1 MTSSANSSSIPFML
15 RNVSEAAR
23 TQLWEAGTLYELGKK
38 ESLPVQTN
46 PPKHVIFV
54 ESGWFSIAI
63 HNTTVSILKQGD
75 TFMGPLPPSKAPSS
89 ITLTAVTASTAI
101 LIEREPL
108 LGVLHERPDLLF
120 CLYEQASE
128 RVTRTLIQQAYQ
140 HKEGL
145 ELRLTSF
152 LWGLGL
158 PNEEGQRTVPAINQ
172 AVLADCMRTSREEIS
187 RKQQLLVQSGNLR
200 HVGSNWLMSAEV
212 GKVLATRGYGE

>member
-1 MTSSANSSSIPFML
+1 MTTPTRPSNIPHML
-15 RNVSEAAR
+15 RNVSESAR
-23 TQLWEAGTLYELGKK
+23 AQLQEAGTLYELGKK

-75 TFMGPLPPSKAPSS
+75 TFMGPLPPSQSPSS
-89 ITLTAVTASTAI
+89 ITLTAVTASAAI

-108 LGVLHERPDLLF
+108 LGFLHERPDLLF

-145 ELRLTSF
+145 ETRMCSF

-158 PNEEGQRTVPAINQ
+158 SHEEGRTVPAINQ
-172 AVLADCMRTSREEIS
+172 AVLADCLGTSREEIS
-187 RKQQLLVQSGNLR
+187 RKRQLLVQR
-200 HVGSNWLMSAEV
+200 GSLQQIGGHWIMPAEV
-212 GKVLATRGYGE
+212 GHALSLRGYGE